1 MRKKGK
7 INGREDGQQTVL
19 KVKCNK
25 DIKQNRSEPKLT
37 KKTEMNC
44 REIKCNKKQCKCEK

>member
-25 DIKQNRSEPKLT
+25 DIKQNRSEPKFT